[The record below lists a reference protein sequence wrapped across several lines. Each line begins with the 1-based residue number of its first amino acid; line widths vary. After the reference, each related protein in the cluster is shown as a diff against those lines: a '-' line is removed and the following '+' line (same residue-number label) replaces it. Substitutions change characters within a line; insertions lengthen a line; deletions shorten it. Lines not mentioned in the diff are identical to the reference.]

1 MADQAST
8 LRESFEQA
16 CDNITA
22 IAEQRDRFI
31 SRQSWGGIDFRQIE
45 NEIDGVFWLA
55 RELRTVSICI
65 VPDAV
70 VESATMSMVNI
81 RVIFGLIE
89 GFNLAE
95 NPTSTRDTIV
105 NKFRNIYYAIASDIG
120 LWLPLLAL
128 QSGQMENWSATM
140 KHKSAE
146 TTIALQKSKQAGE
159 VILQKAKQASEDRL
173 KDIEKI
179 AEAARAAAGK
189 AGAAEF
195 THEFRQEAAVVEKR
209 SKSWLWPAGIFAM
222 FALILSGSLM
232 LGVLIEDPESI
243 YEAVYRL
250 GGRVITISVLFYAA
264 IWSGRIALAN
274 MHLAN
279 VNKHRAISLQ
289 TLQAFR
295 QAASDEVSK
304 DAVVLE
310 AARAVYEN
318 VPSGFIGKHASD
330 KQGGSR
336 ILELIRSI
344 DRKPGAGNTS

>member
-1 MADQAST
+1 MDDQASA
-8 LRESFEQA
+8 LRKNFEEA

-22 IAEQRDRFI
+22 ISEQRDRFI
-31 SRQSWGGIDFRQIE
+31 SRQSWGEIDFRQIE
-45 NEIDGVFWLA
+45 SEIDGVFWLA
-55 RELRTVSICI
+55 GELRTASVRI
-65 VPDAV
+65 VPDDAV
-70 VESATMSMVNI
+70 SNATSCMVNI
-81 RVIFGLIE
+81 REIFGQIE
-89 GFNLAE
+89 AFSLVGD
-95 NPTSTRDTIV
+95 PTSARDSIA
-105 NKFRNIYYAIASDIG
+105 NNFRNTYHQIVSYIG

-128 QSGQMENWSATM
+128 QSGQMENWSAVM
-140 KHKSAE
+140 KR
-146 TTIALQKSKQAGE
+146 IGGE
-159 VILQKAKQASEDRL
+159 ATKILQDTKQVSEKGL
-173 KDIEKI
+173 KDIE
-179 AEAARAAAGK
+179 AAVEAARAAAGK

-209 SKSWLWPAGIFAM
+209 SKTWLWPAGVFAAL
-222 FALILSGSLM
+222 ALILSGSLM
-232 LGVLIEDPESI
+232 LGVSIEEPKSI

-250 GGRVITISVLFYAA
+250 GGRLITISVLFYAA
-264 IWSGRIALAN
+264 IWSGRISLAN

-318 VPSGFIGKHASD
+318 VPSGFIGKHVSD

-344 DRKPGAGNTS
+344 DRKSGTDNTS